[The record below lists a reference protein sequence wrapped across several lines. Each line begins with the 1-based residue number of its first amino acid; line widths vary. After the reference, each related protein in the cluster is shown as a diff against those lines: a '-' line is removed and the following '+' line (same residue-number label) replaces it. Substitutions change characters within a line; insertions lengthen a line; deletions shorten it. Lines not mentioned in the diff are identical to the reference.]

1 VWSTTCV
8 LHPPRGPDETDEALA
23 DRLARTFY
31 EHRDARLVCRRA
43 GFELAHLPGFG
54 RPVVFWSEVIA
65 AARAGANAGGVAALV
80 DAAAKL
86 VPNSGGA
93 RLDPGYVSLPENPA
107 PSQYL
112 VARYGVVEFTGRGR
126 ELAELDAWS
135 ERPGTVAVRLIYG
148 PGGAGK
154 TRLLLEWMKRRGEAG
169 ELAGFLRD
177 EIDDA
182 VIDWLDE
189 AQKATLVIDYAE
201 TRAGLFELLRR
212 LARSRTEDGSRR
224 VRVVLLAR
232 NAGDW
237 WASLLERNEEGRALL
252 ADSLVPLSVEPLVPS
267 DERAR
272 EFSRA
277 AGWFAVRRGRAVPSH
292 TPVLNDPRFGRALY
306 LHMAAFAAVEGLAAG
321 VDQLL
326 DGLLEHEAHF
336 WLRRAGLVG
345 GDGDPD
351 VVGDFLD
358 AARASMGAI
367 TLRGGVGDKPQ
378 AKLVVGRFTHEHAMR
393 IVRLARELYPHS
405 GDGWIGGLEP
415 DLLGEALV
423 RRLLVDRRVWPRWID
438 DAMGDADPQDWE
450 HAFTVLGRVEDVEPR
465 VASVYRQL
473 LAGQVSARAV
483 PAFNAILALG
493 ERTAHSRLGLEL
505 SSALAVEGTEEL
517 AHALSRIPRHTTM
530 LRDVAV
536 WVEQRLLESE
546 QPDEERALRL
556 TRLGVR
562 LSDLGRRE
570 EALAATRE
578 AVDIYRKL
586 AADHPDTLFPDFV
599 TGLNNLGS
607 NLSELARREE
617 ALAATREA
625 VDGYRELSAARPDI
639 FLPDLAMSLGN
650 LGNRLSE
657 LGRREE
663 ALAAS
668 REAVDMCRELAEVHS
683 EAILPRLA
691 LIFNNLG
698 IRLSELG
705 QLEEALAVTGEA
717 VEVYR
722 KLAAASPDAF
732 LPDLAMI
739 HNSVGILLS
748 GLGRREEALT
758 ATDEAVDIYR
768 KLVAVHP
775 DAFLPE
781 LASSLNNLG
790 RALFE
795 LGQREKA
802 LVAASE
808 AVDVYRRLAEA
819 HPNAF
824 LPNLTGSLSNLG
836 IFLSASGRREEAL
849 ATAREAVDI
858 CRSLA
863 EPPSDVFLSNL
874 AMSLSNLGVLLSELE
889 QEEEAL
895 ATAREAVDIYRR
907 LATSYPDTFLPNLA
921 GSLNNLGVRL
931 GELGRREA
939 LAATLEAMDIYR
951 KLAAASPGTF
961 IPHFA
966 RGLTAHGSILIAM
979 GRVSEAGDAF
989 DEALDAIWPYFEQL
1003 PDAFAQLTQALLQL
1017 RQATLSDQAS
1027 ENLATRIARYHE
1039 ILGKS
1044 GTDSDD

>member
-1 VWSTTCV
+1 M
-8 LHPPRGPDETDEALA
+8 LHPPHNSDESDEALA

-31 EHRDARLVCRRA
+31 DHRDARLVCRRA
-43 GFELAHLPGFG
+43 GFDLANLPGFG
-54 RPVVFWSEVIA
+54 RPVAFWSEVIA
-65 AARAGANAGGVAALV
+65 AARAGANPGGAAALV

-86 VPNSGGA
+86 VPNGGGA

-112 VARYGVVEFTGRGR
+112 VARYGVVEFTGRER

-135 ERPGTVAVRLIYG
+135 ERPSTVAVRLIHG

-154 TRLLLEWMKRRGEAG
+154 TRLLLEWVKRRGEAG
-169 ELAGFLRD
+169 KLAGFLRD

-189 AQKATLVIDYAE
+189 AQHATLVIDYAE
-201 TRAGLFELLRR
+201 TRALLFELLHR
-212 LARSRTEDGSRR
+212 LAPSRTEDAPRR

-237 WASLLERNEEGRALL
+237 WASLLERNEEVRALL
-252 ADSLVPLSVEPLVPS
+252 ADSPVPLSVEPLVSS

-277 AGWFAVRRGRAVPSH
+277 AGCFAVRRGRAVPNH
-292 TPVLNDPRFGRALY
+292 APVLDDPRFGRALY
-306 LHMAAFAAVEGLAAG
+306 LHMAAFAAVEGLDASSDG
-321 VDQLL
+321 LL
-326 DGLLEHEAHF
+326 DGLLEHEARF
-336 WLRRAGLVG
+336 WLHRASLAGSN
-345 GDGDPD
+345 GDPD

-358 AARASMGAI
+358 AARASVGAI
-367 TLRGGVGDKPQ
+367 TLRGGVDDKPQ
-378 AKLVVGRFTHEHAMR
+378 AELVVGRFTHEHAKR
-393 IVRLARELYPHS
+393 IVRLARELYPHP

-438 DAMGDADPQDWE
+438 DAMVDADPRSWAN
-450 HAFTVLGRVEDVEPR
+450 AFTVLGRVEDVEPG

-483 PAFNAILALG
+483 PVFDAILALG

-517 AHALSRIPRHTTM
+517 ARALSRVPRHTTM

-536 WVEQRLLESE
+536 WVEQRLLEPE
-546 QPDEERALRL
+546 QPDEERAPRL

-570 EALAATRE
+570 EALASTLE

-586 AADHPDTLFPDFV
+586 AAAHPGTLLPDFV

-607 NLSELARREE
+607 NLSALGRREE
-617 ALAATREA
+617 ALAATLEA
-625 VDGYRELSAARPDI
+625 VEGYRELSTARPDI
-639 FLPDLAMSLGN
+639 FLPDLAMGLGN

-668 REAVDMCRELAEVHS
+668 REAVDICREQAEVHS

-691 LIFNNLG
+691 LLFNNLG
-698 IRLSELG
+698 IRLSESG
-705 QLEEALAVTGEA
+705 QHEEALAVTGEA

-722 KLAAASPDAF
+722 KLAAAYPDAF

-748 GLGRREEALT
+748 ELGRREEALT
-758 ATDEAVDIYR
+758 TTGEAVDIYR
-768 KLVAVHP
+768 KLVAARP
-775 DAFLPE
+775 DAFLPD
-781 LASSLNNLG
+781 LASSLNNFG

-795 LGQREKA
+795 LGRREKA
-802 LVAASE
+802 LVAARE
-808 AVDVYRRLAEA
+808 AVDVYRRLTEA
-819 HPNAF
+819 HPNTF

-849 ATAREAVDI
+849 AAAREAVDF

-863 EPPSDVFLSNL
+863 ELPSDVFLSSL
-874 AMSLSNLGVLLSELE
+874 AMSLSNLGVLLSALGH
-889 QEEEAL
+889 EEEAL
-895 ATAREAVDIYRR
+895 AATCEAVDIYRR
-907 LATSYPDTFLPNLA
+907 LAAAHPDAFLPYLA
-921 GSLNNLGVRL
+921 GSLNNLGARL
-931 GELGRREA
+931 GELGRGEA
-939 LAATLEAMDIYR
+939 LAATREAVDIYR
-951 KLAAASPGTF
+951 KLAAAHPDAFLTD
-961 IPHFA
+961 FA
-966 RGLTAHGSILIAM
+966 RGLTVHGSVLGAM
-979 GRVSEAGDAF
+979 GRYSEAGDAF
-989 DEALDAIWPYFEQL
+989 DEALDSIWPYFERL

-1017 RQATLSDQAS
+1017 RQATLGDQAP
-1027 ENLATRIARYHE
+1027 ENLANRLTRYHE
-1039 ILGKS
+1039 ILAKS
-1044 GTDSDD
+1044 GTGSRD